1 MLHQLLKL
9 TSRANKRVGRG
20 VGSGKGGH
28 TAGRGSKGHTSREGG
43 TIPLWFEGGQLPL
56 IKRLP
61 YARGKFHFKSLNK
74 RSVPIK
80 VEQLAFVKDGI
91 VTIETLVASGLVKS
105 IQTPVKIVAGGM
117 ANVKEIH
124 GIAVTKAAK
133 EVLEKAGT
141 TIHIQ

>member
-1 MLHQLLKL
+1 MLNELIKL

-28 TAGRGSKGHTSREGG
+28 TVGRGTKGHTSREGG

-74 RSVPIK
+74 KSVPIK
-80 VEQLAFVKDGI
+80 VEQLSFIKDGI

-105 IQTPVKIVAGGM
+105 IQTPVKIVAGGT
-117 ANVKEIH
+117 ATVKEIH
-124 GIAVTKAAK
+124 GIAVTQAAR

-141 TIHIQ
+141 TIHTQ

>member
-1 MLHQLLKL
+1 MLNELVKL
-9 TSRANKRVGRG
+9 TSRASKRVGRG

-61 YARGKFHFKSLNK
+61 YARGKFHFKSLNAK
-74 RSVPIK
+74 PVPIK
-80 VEQLAFVKDGI
+80 VEQLSFVKDGI

-105 IQTPVKIVAGGM
+105 VQTPVKIVAGGS
-117 ANVKEIH
+117 AKVKEIH